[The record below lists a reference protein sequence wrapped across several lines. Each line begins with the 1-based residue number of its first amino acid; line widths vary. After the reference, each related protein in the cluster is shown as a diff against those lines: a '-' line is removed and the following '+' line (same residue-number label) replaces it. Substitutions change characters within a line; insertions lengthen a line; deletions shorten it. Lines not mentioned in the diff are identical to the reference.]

1 MQVHSNPRLLRLIR
15 PAVSIGIFDGVHR
28 GHQNLLARVKD
39 LAAQSGSPTLVITFW
54 PHPRVVL
61 GKAGADF
68 KLLTCLEEKTGMIEK
83 LGVDHLLVVPFTPE
97 FAALTARQFLD
108 EFLNLYVKP
117 SVVVV
122 GDDLRFGSGGS
133 GNLELLAESGK
144 LNGFDVIQLE
154 THTENKARIS
164 STLIRSCLMSGDL
177 DSANQLLGYPYFISG
192 EVVRGNRIGNTIG
205 FPTANVECT
214 TCFKQIPSDGVYAVV
229 AEWKGNAYKGMLN
242 IGVRPTIETDSSKTF
257 EVHLFNV
264 REDLYG
270 ETLKVHFIARLRDEK
285 KFDGLEELK
294 SQLALD
300 KINSETVLSN
310 FEDQFKF
317 KS

>member
-83 LGVDHLLVVPFTPE
+83 LGVGHLLVVPFTPE